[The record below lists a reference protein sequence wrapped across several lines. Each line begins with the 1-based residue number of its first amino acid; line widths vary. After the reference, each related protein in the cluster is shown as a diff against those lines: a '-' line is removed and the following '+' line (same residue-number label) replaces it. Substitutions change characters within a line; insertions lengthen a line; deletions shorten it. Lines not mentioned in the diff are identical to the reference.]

1 MSLLIIF
8 RSRELTCQQ
17 ILSIIVV
24 MFWIMVS
31 IGTIRKVIT
40 GEIFVGSCLKDM
52 DLEDE
57 RKKQVD

>member
-1 MSLLIIF
+1 
-8 RSRELTCQQ
+8 
-17 ILSIIVV
+17 